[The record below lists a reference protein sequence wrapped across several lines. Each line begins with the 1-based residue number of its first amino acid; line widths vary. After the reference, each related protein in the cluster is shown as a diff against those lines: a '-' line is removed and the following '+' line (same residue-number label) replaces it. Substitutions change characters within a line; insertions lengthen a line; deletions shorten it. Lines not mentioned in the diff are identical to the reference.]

1 MTKLFKPTKDFQVIA
16 HRGLSNIYPE
26 NTRSAYQAALG
37 KHIDMLEID
46 LHMTKDQVLVA
57 IHDDTIDRTSTH
69 SGAIKD
75 LTLDELR
82 TYDFGS
88 WKEGCQPEAIMTFDE
103 VLTLTK
109 NYSKTLLIEIKKPKQ
124 YPGIEEAVIAT
135 IKQHHFPF
143 NRVILQSFDQQSV
156 QKLHQLAPYIRLG
169 VLLSLRQY
177 RFKQPPLEEIATYA
191 DFANPNFKLIN
202 KKLMN
207 RAHQHGLKVMP
218 YTLNRVE
225 NAKRLI
231 TLGIDGLISDAP
243 HILFKL

>member
-109 NYSKTLLIEIKKPKQ
+109 NYSKTLLIEIKNPSN
-124 YPGIEEAVIAT
+124 I
-135 IKQHHFPF
+135 
-143 NRVILQSFDQQSV
+143 RV
-156 QKLHQLAPYIRLG
+156 
-169 VLLSLRQY
+169 
-177 RFKQPPLEEIATYA
+177 
-191 DFANPNFKLIN
+191 
-202 KKLMN
+202 
-207 RAHQHGLKVMP
+207 LK
-218 YTLNRVE
+218 
-225 NAKRLI
+225 KRLLRRLNNI
-231 TLGIDGLISDAP
+231 TFRLIGLFYSHSTNKVSKNYINWRRTFD
-243 HILFKL
+243 